1 MLPIIIMFS
10 MSFMRVSHPLSA
22 GLILLIQT
30 TLVAVASG
38 TLNKTFWFS
47 YILFLIFLGGML
59 VLFIYVASLA
69 SNEQFTIDINF
80 FLMSFI
86 IVVLVFFLLI
96 IYDPIILSNKM
107 LMMSSSL
114 MNEYKFSS
122 NSLFN
127 SPIYNLPSA
136 FFTFFIISYLLLA
149 LLVVVKIMKS
159 SSSPLRLM
167 TYENTS
173 A

>member
-1 MLPIIIMFS
+1 M
-10 MSFMRVSHPLSA
+10 
-22 GLILLIQT
+22 
-30 TLVAVASG
+30 
-38 TLNKTFWFS
+38 
-47 YILFLIFLGGML
+47 FLGGML

-69 SNEQFTIDINF
+69 SNEQFSIDLTF
-80 FLMSFI
+80 FLISLSIISFI
-86 IVVLVFFLLI
+86 FLMLLML
-96 IYDPIILSNKM
+96 DPVILSNKM
-107 LMMSSSL
+107 TMLYSSL

-127 SPIYNLPSA
+127 SPIYNTPSA

-149 LLVVVKIMKS
+149 LLVVVKIMNS